1 MIYRREINVGDKVRL
16 IGNPKPYF
24 SDNSV
29 ARVEEILPD
38 GSYTLDF
45 GNGIYVVFDDKD
57 VELIDASY
65 FPIKFRGKRAD
76 TGEWVYGDLLNI
88 AGGSLIY
95 FGSPVDVE
103 SPDYPRT
110 SKILV
115 SFTDDEIAVVQR
127 DTIGQYIG
135 LEDGSKVEVFAGDVI
150 AVNGKYPKL
159 IEYRTDN
166 ASFCMANIDELDKIW
181 IYPWQRIRPDWW
193 NDFHREIRIIGNI
206 HDNPELLTTLKTIK

>member
-95 FGSPVDVE
+95 FGSPVDVDP
-103 SPDYPRT
+103 PDYPRT

-166 ASFCMANIDELDKIW
+166 ASFCMANIDELDNIW

>member
-1 MIYRREINVGDKVRL
+1 MIYRRTIKVGDSVRL
-16 IGNPKPYF
+16 INNTKSYL
-24 SDNSV
+24 SDKSV
-29 ARVEEILPD
+29 AKVMEILPS

-88 AGGSLIY
+88 AGGSMIY
-95 FGSPVDVE
+95 FGSPVHVE
-103 SPDYPRT
+103 TPDYPRT

-115 SFTDDEIAVVQR
+115 SFTEDEIAVVQR

-135 LEDGSKVEVFAGDVI
+135 LEDSSKVEVFAGDVI
-150 AVNGKYPKL
+150 AINGKYPKL

-193 NDFHREIRIIGNI
+193 NDFHREIQIIGNV

>member
-1 MIYRREINVGDKVRL
+1 MIFRRKINVGDKVRL

-45 GNGIYVVFDDKD
+45 GDRVHAVYDAKD
-57 VELIDASY
+57 VELVEPSY

-88 AGGSLIY
+88 CGGSMIY
-95 FGSPVDVE
+95 FGSKTETQEPNIPNSSPVAVE
-103 SPDYPRT
+103 
-110 SKILV
+110 L
-115 SFTDDEIAVVQR
+115 FNDEVAVVR
-127 DTIGQYIG
+127 RETVGQYIG
-135 LEDGSKVEVFAGDVI
+135 LEDSAKTEVFAGDVI

-193 NDFHREIRIIGNI
+193 SDFHREIKIIGNI
-206 HDNPELLTTLKTIK
+206 YDSPELLTTLKTTK